1 MTKQE
6 FEKRMSALNEKRIA
20 ITQEMRKLQDEY
32 VSNYPI
38 KLGDKCVDE
47 QGKIC
52 WVADMRFWSAEST
65 WMRILVNPAKKDG
78 TRSKREE
85 YAYGEVTK
93 IQENQ

>member
-6 FEKRMSALNEKRIA
+6 FEKRMSTLKQKQNA
-20 ITQEMRKLQDEY
+20 ITQEMVQLQNEY
-32 VSNYPI
+32 ISSYPV
-38 KLGDKCVDE
+38 KPDDKCIDE

-52 WVADMRFWSAEST
+52 CVKDIRFWEASST

-78 TRSKREE
+78 TRSKCEQ

>member
-1 MTKQE
+1 MTKKE
-6 FEKRMSALNEKRIA
+6 FEKRMSALNEKQDA
-20 ITQEMRKLQDEY
+20 IRQEMVKLQEDY
-32 VSNYPI
+32 ISNYPV
-38 KLGDKCVDE
+38 KPGDKCVDE

-52 WVADMRFWSAEST
+52 WVIDMRFWEASST

-93 IQENQ
+93 V

>member
-6 FEKRMSALNEKRIA
+6 FEKRMSALNKKREA
-20 ITQEMRKLQDEY
+20 ITQEMRNLQDEY
-32 VSNYPI
+32 VSSYPI

-52 WVADMRFWSAEST
+52 WVADMRFWSASST
-65 WMRILVNPAKKDG
+65 MMRILVNPAKKDG

-85 YAYGEVTK
+85 YPYGKVTK

>member
-1 MTKQE
+1 MTKKE
-6 FEKRMSALNEKRIA
+6 FEKRMSALCEKQDA
-20 ITQEMRKLQDEY
+20 IRQEMVKLQEDY
-32 VSNYPI
+32 ISNYPV
-38 KLGDKCVDE
+38 KPGDKCVDE

-52 WVADMRFWSAEST
+52 WVIDMRFWEASST

-93 IQENQ
+93 V

>member
-6 FEKRMSALNEKRIA
+6 FEKRMSALKEKHFA
-20 ITQEMRKLQDEY
+20 ITQEMVQLQNEY
-32 VSNYPI
+32 ISGYPI
-38 KLGDKCVDE
+38 KIGDKCTDE

-65 WMRILVNPAKKDG
+65 WMHILVNPAKKDG

-93 IQENQ
+93 V

>member
-6 FEKRMSALNEKRIA
+6 FEKRMSALNAKRTA
-20 ITQEMRKLQDEY
+20 ITQEMVQLQNEY
-32 VSNYPI
+32 ISSYPI
-38 KLGDKCVDE
+38 KIGDKCTDE

-52 WVADMRFWSAEST
+52 WVADMGFWSAEST

-85 YAYGEVTK
+85 HAYGEITK
-93 IQENQ
+93 IQENK

>member
-1 MTKQE
+1 MTKKE
-6 FEKRMSALNEKRIA
+6 FEKRMSALNEKRVA
-20 ITQEMRKLQDEY
+20 ITQEMVQLQNEY
-32 VSNYPI
+32 ISSYPV
-38 KLGDKCVDE
+38 KPGDKCVDE

-52 WVADMRFWSAEST
+52 WVIDMRFWEASST